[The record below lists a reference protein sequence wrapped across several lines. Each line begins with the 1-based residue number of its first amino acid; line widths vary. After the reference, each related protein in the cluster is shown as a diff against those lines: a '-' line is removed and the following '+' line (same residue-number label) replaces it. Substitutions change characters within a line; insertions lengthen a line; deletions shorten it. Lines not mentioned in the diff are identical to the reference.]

1 MICTSISSDGGGMA
15 SLRTVSFSMSMSC
28 VRASC
33 GRRFAGGRSGEL
45 FVDDGADDAPA
56 AADDAPAED
65 PASRSASR
73 RKDDDRFPRADPLE
87 DTEAASLSCSCTDAY
102 AHRLAL
108 KTCPQQRSRATK
120 SARAR
125 G

>member
-1 MICTSISSDGGGMA
+1 
-15 SLRTVSFSMSMSC
+15 MSMSC

-33 GRRFAGGRSGEL
+33 GRRFAGGRSGVL
-45 FVDDGADDAPA
+45 FVDDGADGR
-56 AADDAPAED
+56 ADDETAAVDE
-65 PASRSASR
+65 PASRFASR
-73 RKDDDRFPRADPLE
+73 REDRFPRADPLE
-87 DTEAASLSCSCTDAY
+87 ETEAASLSCSCTDAY

-108 KTCPQQRSRATK
+108 TTFPQQRSRATK